1 MVDKVIIFGADE
13 EEDTFNELFDKD
25 EIAAE
30 QITQEMLIFSPV
42 QIHQDDSNIIIIK
55 NY

>member
-1 MVDKVIIFGADE
+1 MEKYKVKIFGANKMVDKVIIFGADE

-30 QITQEMLIFSPV
+30 QITQ
-42 QIHQDDSNIIIIK
+42 
-55 NY
+55 